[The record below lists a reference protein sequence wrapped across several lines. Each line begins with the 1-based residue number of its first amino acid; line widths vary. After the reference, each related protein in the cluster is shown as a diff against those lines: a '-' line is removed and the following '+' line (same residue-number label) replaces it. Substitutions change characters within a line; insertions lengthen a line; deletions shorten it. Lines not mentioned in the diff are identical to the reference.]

1 MKRRGV
7 ATALVLAGVLAAG
20 VVSCGDKRVPTAPV
34 ATNEPSYPSALD
46 PKAPLVLLVRP
57 EALRRD
63 EVFGPLVSALSRLAA
78 TRGISGDRELEAF
91 ESAEEVVIAMDTESL
106 RPGKDVLAATSG
118 VVALRGVRAD
128 LAPEKLLDGDG
139 RLLFRSARPRGR
151 VTEHEGY
158 SEDPIALFVLPKRT
172 WVVAFGAATSRARAA
187 LSEAKAK
194 APPSF
199 DPEALLEL
207 RIDGA
212 SLVERAPKLER
223 GELALGRRLDEIRFV
238 LKPGRGGA
246 QVTLRYADDDAA
258 AWAENTLVRIVKAFS
273 RRLEGAFAWLGSAT
287 VVREG
292 SNVRVRVAVPARVIE
307 ALRSV
312 DTRVLLDGLEGNESA
327 PSGDAGAPS
336 GDAGALVTDAGP
348 LARDAGQVD
357 AGATPKSPAARPKD
371 AGK

>member
-7 ATALVLAGVLAAG
+7 ATALVLSGVLAASAL
-20 VVSCGDKRVPTAPV
+20 SCGDNRAPAAPV
-34 ATNEPSYPSALD
+34 AASEPSYPSALD

-57 EALRRD
+57 DALRRD

-78 TRGISGDRELEAF
+78 SRGISGDRELEAF
-91 ESAEEVVIAMDTESL
+91 ESAEEVVIAMDAESFK
-106 RPGKDVLAATSG
+106 PGKDVFGATSG
-118 VVALRGVRAD
+118 VVALRGVRAN

-158 SEDPIALFVLPKRT
+158 SEEPLALFVLPKRT

-212 SLVERAPKLER
+212 SLIERAPKLER
-223 GELALGRRLDEIRFV
+223 GDLALGRRLDEIRFV
-238 LKPGRGGA
+238 LRPGRGGA
-246 QVTLRYADDDAA
+246 LVTLSYADDDAA
-258 AWAENTLVRIVKAFS
+258 AWAENTLVRVVKAFS

-292 SNVRVRVAVPARVIE
+292 ASVRVRVAVPARVVE

-312 DTRVLLDGLEGNESA
+312 DTRVLLDGLDGNDSA
-327 PSGDAGAPS
+327 SASDAGAPNEAGTLAS
-336 GDAGALVTDAGP
+336 DAGGIVRETGATDAGAP
-348 LARDAGQVD
+348 
-357 AGATPKSPAARPKD
+357 PKSPAARPKD

>member
-1 MKRRGV
+1 M
-7 ATALVLAGVLAAG
+7 LAAG
-20 VVSCGDKRVPTAPV
+20 ALSCGDKRAPTAPV
-34 ATNEPSYPSALD
+34 AASEPSYPSALD

-78 TRGISGDRELEAF
+78 ARGISGDRELEAF
-91 ESAEEVVIAMDTESL
+91 ESAEEVVIAMDAESL
-106 RPGKDVLAATSG
+106 RPGRDVLAATSG

-158 SEDPIALFVLPKRT
+158 AEEPIALFVLPKRT

-187 LSEAKAK
+187 LSEAKSK
-194 APPSF
+194 AAPSF

-223 GELALGRRLDEIRFV
+223 GDLALGRRLDEIRFV

-292 SNVRVRVAVPARVIE
+292 ANVRVRVAVPARVVE

-312 DTRVLLDGLEGNESA
+312 DTRVLLDGLEGNEGSV
-327 PSGDAGAPS
+327 GDAGAPS
-336 GDAGALVTDAGP
+336 TDAGLSGSDAWALTRDAGLVLDAGAP
-348 LARDAGQVD
+348 PKIP
-357 AGATPKSPAARPKD
+357 ATRPKD